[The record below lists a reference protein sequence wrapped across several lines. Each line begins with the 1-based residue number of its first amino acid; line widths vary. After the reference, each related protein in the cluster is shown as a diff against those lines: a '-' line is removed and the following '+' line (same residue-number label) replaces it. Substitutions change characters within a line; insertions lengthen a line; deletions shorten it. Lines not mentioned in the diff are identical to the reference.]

1 MEYTFE
7 QIPNILKRIENRL
20 DKIEK
25 TLLNQTKRESQKFDY
40 VGAKEAC
47 KILNLSLPTL

>member
-25 TLLNQTKRESQKFDY
+25 TLLNRTKKDLKNLTMLGQRKPVKF
-40 VGAKEAC
+40 
-47 KILNLSLPTL
+47 